1 MNVASII
8 GRLVADPE
16 IKYANNGNGI
26 CKFKVAVDRR
36 YKKEGEPTADF
47 IPCTAFAKTA
57 EFIEKYFHKGN
68 RIALTGSI
76 QTGSYTNKDN
86 QKVYTTEIIVDSVEF
101 VESKSQGQEAA
112 PAHGNGKA
120 QPKNDDFM
128 NVPDTLEDELP
139 FS

>member
-1 MNVASII
+1 MNVVNVI

-68 RIALTGSI
+68 KIALTGSI
-76 QTGSYTNKDN
+76 QTGSYTNNDN
-86 QKVYTTEIIVDSVEF
+86 QKVYTTEIIVDGVEF
-101 VESKSQGQEAA
+101 VESKQQGEQKPEQK
-112 PAHGNGKA
+112 PANPQGA
-120 QPKNDDFM
+120 DFM
-128 NVPDTLEDELP
+128 QVPDTLEEELP